1 MARFRLLNNREEA
14 MPTINYDQIPEKRLE
29 EVIRDVIETRCQ
41 KCSIKPDDLLS
52 NIFNMNWIK
61 QWIRAGMPL
70 DRRDQDFKYEALMMS
85 CREELREK
93 LI

>member
-1 MARFRLLNNREEA
+1 MSQNTYEHISDTKLE
-14 MPTINYDQIPEKRLE
+14 TIIH
-29 EVIRDVIETRCQ
+29 EVIEARCKICEIEP
-41 KCSIKPDDLLS
+41 KNLLG
-52 NIFNMNWIK
+52 NIFNMSWIK

-93 LI
+93 LT